1 MSKKTELHP
10 YEVPIPTADGERVA
24 EVVSIMVE
32 VEWDETVR
40 EWLLTPEAELQI
52 EETKARHMGLLTPS
66 EIQALR
72 NSLGLTQAELS
83 ELLKIG
89 AKTWTRWE
97 TGRQRPSQSLNLL
110 LRGLQV
116 GLLTPQSLR
125 LLGASPK
132 DWTEATT
139 AKKAQPADLCLTL
152 PISESA
158 DWYEPGVYEEDP
170 LAA

>member
-1 MSKKTELHP
+1 MPKKTELQP

-24 EVVSIMVE
+24 EIVTIMVE
-32 VEWDETVR
+32 VEWDEMVR
-40 EWLLTPEAELQI
+40 EWLLTPDAELLI
-52 EETKARHMGLLTPS
+52 EETKARHMGLLTPA
-66 EIQALR
+66 ELR
-72 NSLGLTQAELS
+72 TLRESLGLTQAELA

-97 TGRQRPSQSLNLL
+97 TGRQRPSQSLNIL

-125 LLGASPK
+125 QLGSAPK
-132 DWTEATT
+132 DWTEATQ
-139 AKKAQPADLCLTL
+139 AKNQSPDEVSMTL
-152 PISESA
+152 PVGEDAS
-158 DWYEPGVYEEDP
+158 WYEPGVYEEDP

>member
-1 MSKKTELHP
+1 MSKKTELHS

-24 EVVSIMVE
+24 EVVTIMVE
-32 VEWDETVR
+32 VEWDEMVR
-40 EWLLTPEAELQI
+40 EWLLTPDAELLI
-52 EETKARHMGLLTPS
+52 EETKARHMGLLTPA
-66 EIQALR
+66 EIRSLR
-72 NSLGLTQAELS
+72 EKLGLSQAELS
-83 ELLKIG
+83 ELIKIG

-125 LLGASPK
+125 QLNAPPK
-132 DWTEATT
+132 DWTEATAAKT
-139 AKKAQPADLCLTL
+139 AMPEDLSLAL
-152 PISESA
+152 PITSEA
-158 DWYEPGVYEEDP
+158 EWYEPGVYEEDP

>member
-24 EVVSIMVE
+24 EVVTIMVE
-32 VEWDETVR
+32 VEWDEIVR

-52 EETKARHMGLLTPS
+52 EETKARHMGLLTPT
-66 EIQALR
+66 ELR
-72 NSLGLTQAELS
+72 SLREKLGLTQAELA

-116 GLLTPQSLR
+116 GLLTPHSLR
-125 LLGASPK
+125 QLDSPAK
-132 DWTEATT
+132 DWTEATQ
-139 AKKAQPADLCLTL
+139 AKNESPNEVSMTL
-152 PISESA
+152 PHTDDAS
-158 DWYEPGVYEEDP
+158 WYEPGVYEEDP